1 MSENF
6 KKTVNLKDR
15 MKASLENAKPVQK
28 KLENKADQIDR
39 LYEREKLK
47 EDDDLGRMQRPKKR
61 EKEIIPYRGII
72 FVLLIVVLVLSY
84 FAFFEKNNEIKK
96 ESIVTE
102 EWSEVKLTNG
112 KIYYGLV
119 GDKTA
124 DPLVIKNI
132 YLNYD
137 EEKGIEN
144 TGGGLRLIK
153 QGKQVDLIRYQVES
167 IKKLDENSPTLKAI
181 LDNEAK

>member
-15 MKASLENAKPVQK
+15 MKASLENSRPVK
-28 KLENKADQIDR
+28 KLENKAEQIDR

-47 EDDDLGRMQRPKKR
+47 EDDDLKRMQRPKSR
-61 EKEIIPYRGII
+61 DKEIIPYRGII
-72 FVLLIVVLVLSY
+72 FVLLITTLV
-84 FAFFEKNNEIKK
+84 FAYLAFSNKNDKPGVEM
-96 ESIVTE
+96 SFTE
-102 EWSEVKLTNG
+102 EWSEVKLSNG

-124 DPLVIKNI
+124 DPLVVKNI

-137 EEKGIEN
+137 EEKGVEN
-144 TGGGLRLIK
+144 TAGGLRLIK
-153 QGKQVDLIRYQVES
+153 QGKEVDLIRYQVES